1 MPGTGDERTA
11 AAVGQGRQRVSRMDR
26 ERAIELL
33 KVAFIQDR
41 LTQDELDI
49 RVGLALSSRTYAEL
63 AGLTADIP
71 AESAAAERAA
81 EPPGTPARTLARAAR
96 RAGICMLAGLAL
108 FGVIALTNA
117 GNLVGPAFICL
128 VAAVI
133 AASGFL
139 GYGVIDAWQQWRSR
153 AQLPPRPRR
162 DVTGFE
168 GGQPGS
174 AGHHPALPQ
183 DRPDEACADVQTHRS
198 RLGRPRSSAWGAP
211 ASRGILPLPGTG

>member
-1 MPGTGDERTA
+1 
-11 AAVGQGRQRVSRMDR
+11 MDR

-33 KVAFIQDR
+33 KVAFTQDR
-41 LTQDELDI
+41 LTRDELDI

-63 AGLTADIP
+63 ADLTIDIP
-71 AESAAAERAA
+71 AEPAAAERAA
-81 EPPGTPARTLARAAR
+81 EPAGTPARTLARAAQ
-96 RAGICMLAGLAL
+96 RAGICMLAALAL

-117 GNLVGPAFICL
+117 GNLLGPAFICL

-139 GYGVIDAWQQWRSR
+139 GYGVVDAWQQWRPR
-153 AQLPPRPRR
+153 GQLPPRPRR
-162 DVTGFE
+162 DVRGF
-168 GGQPGS
+168 GGGRPGTRPGRPGS

-198 RLGRPRSSAWGAP
+198 RLGRPRSP
-211 ASRGILPLPGTG
+211 ASGAWASRSILPLPGAG